1 MSEKNVLRIKAHA
14 LDLELK
20 GEPEYIEEAYRAIR
34 EVLMDR
40 FRESLDARSDVDAIE
55 PERPT
60 EDLPVITPEQL
71 REHKRSEP
79 RHLHLVMC
87 DEVYNKVYLIN
98 GEDGIPEGLRKVLD
112 IENISRIYM
121 NRRDQ
126 EDFAEFLTF
135 DRVLWREL
143 TSAGRDAVRKGR

>member
-1 MSEKNVLRIKAHA
+1 MLRIKAHA

-20 GEPEYIEEAYRAIR
+20 GEPEYIEVAYRAVR

-40 FRESLDARSDVDAIE
+40 FRESLQARSDVDALE

-60 EDLPVITPEQL
+60 EELPVITPEQL
-71 REHKRSEP
+71 REHQREP
-79 RHLHLVMC
+79 RHLHLIMC

-98 GEDGIPEGLRKVLD
+98 GEEGIAEGLRKVLNID
-112 IENISRIYM
+112 QISRIHI
-121 NRRDQ
+121 NRKDQ
-126 EDFAEFLTF
+126 EKFASLLTF

>member
-1 MSEKNVLRIKAHA
+1 MADKNVLKIKAHA

-20 GEPEYIEEAYRAIR
+20 GEPEYVEEAYRAVR

-40 FRESLDARSDVDAIE
+40 FRESLQARPAVDE
-55 PERPT
+55 LKPERPT
-60 EDLPVITPEQL
+60 EDVPVITPEQL
-71 REHKRSEP
+71 REHQRSEP

-98 GEDGIPEGLRKVLD
+98 GEEGIADGFRETLNIGKV
-112 IENISRIYM
+112 SRIYI
-121 NRRDQ
+121 NRKDQ
-126 EDFAEFLTF
+126 DEFAKLLKF

-143 TSAGRDAVRKGR
+143 TTAGRDAVRKGR